1 MDGFSIFTSLMAS
14 GTAAAAKRMVHLPIR
29 KLQPLGNDSTVLPGQ
44 RIYNRN
50 IVTITDDGFRRQE
63 IRSHFYRGVDRH
75 ANAVY
80 QFRLRIAEKGSK
92 QITDISVVIFRMNR
106 QGQECQ
112 CQAGS
117 QEPYPKPPGFLPH
130 SLLRIQNPILPDIS
144 NGIIE
149 HFIHKPYPSFS
160 RRLRSFFRVRWSMDS
175 TLLLEK

>member
-1 MDGFSIFTSLMAS
+1 MDGFSILTSLMAS
-14 GTAAAAKRMVHLPIR
+14 GTAAAAKRVVQLPIG
-29 KLQPLGNDSTVLPGQ
+29 KLQTFGKNAAVLPGQ
-44 RIYNRN
+44 RVCYCN
-50 IVTITDDGFRRQE
+50 IVPITDDGFCRQK
-63 IRSHFYRGVDRH
+63 ILSYFHGSVDGNT
-75 ANAVY
+75 NAVY
-80 QFRLRIAEKGSK
+80 QFRLRIAEEGSQ
-92 QITDISVVIFRMNR
+92 QIADISVVIFRMNR
-106 QGQECQ
+106 QSQECQ
-112 CQAGS
+112 SQGGS